1 MESHPFKSIESIYI
15 PFYCIPPIVGSL
27 IPVLASPDTE
37 IPFQTLP
44 ISKIFGMPFLHEDI
58 VRSGQKTGAGQH
70 SSPSTRYQNLRRI
83 GGLLP
88 GTGCAPSWPLSGK
101 RDGTEISRGV
111 PIIHGISSFQEHV
124 IHLHTYLQHSPDPW
138 LSHTCSG
145 MSRYRDTV
153 PNSLRLE
160 NFRNPFST
168 RRRPPIGPQKRR
180 WTAFDVLYDI

>member
-44 ISKIFGMPFLHEDI
+44 ISKIFGTPFLHEDI
-58 VRSGQKTGAGQH
+58 VRSGQKNGVGQR
-70 SSPSTRYQNLRRI
+70 SSPSTIYQNLSRI
-83 GGLLP
+83 GALLP

-111 PIIHGISSFQEHV
+111 PIIYRISAFQFHR
-124 IHLHTYLQHSPDPW
+124 IHQ
-138 LSHTCSG
+138 
-145 MSRYRDTV
+145 
-153 PNSLRLE
+153 
-160 NFRNPFST
+160 
-168 RRRPPIGPQKRR
+168 
-180 WTAFDVLYDI
+180 WTP

>member
-1 MESHPFKSIESIYI
+1 MEFHRCKSRESIYM
-15 PFYCIPPIVGSL
+15 PFYSILPIVGSL

-44 ISKIFGMPFLHEDI
+44 ISKIFGTLFLHEDI
-58 VRSGQKTGAGQH
+58 VRSGQKNGVGQR
-70 SSPSTRYQNLRRI
+70 SSPSTIYQNLSRI

-88 GTGCAPSWPLSGK
+88 GTECAPSWPLSGK

-124 IHLHTYLQHSPDPW
+124 IHLHTYLQYCPDPW

-168 RRRPPIGPQKRR
+168 RRCPPIGPQKRR
-180 WTAFDVLYDI
+180 CAAFDVLYDI

>member
-1 MESHPFKSIESIYI
+1 MRDSPGLFHLSGRINIKTS
-15 PFYCIPPIVGSL
+15 GQ
-27 IPVLASPDTE
+27 ASPDTE
-37 IPFQTLP
+37 IPFQTLT
-44 ISKIFGMPFLHEDI
+44 ISKIFATLFLHEDI
-58 VRSGQKTGAGQH
+58 LQTSHNSGVGQRLM
-70 SSPSTRYQNLRRI
+70 STTTYKNFSRI

-88 GTGCAPSWPLSGK
+88 GTVGTPTHPLSGK

-124 IHLHTYLQHSPDPW
+124 IHLHTYLQYSPDPW

-180 WTAFDVLYDI
+180 